1 MKASHITSDGIDLPA
16 TSGAADSVQRGP
28 SAARPFS
35 QRHSV
40 VAIDGGDVKQAT
52 IASQS
57 ALQNGATSLLF
68 WLHREEDLTALTQG
82 IRLDIAPVH
91 LVGNMDPLKVKM
103 AMDKHPNYQA
113 WHGGFIMDPAE
124 NRQRTQQ
131 WFTQALQ
138 GDMDRLAQACEILPS
153 GLRCITSN
161 GNSQSKHG
169 HVAQIAFAV
178 ASLEAQL
185 QHVGWHHA
193 NRCMMILQASDDYL
207 GSIAMVQA
215 ARELWQSMLIKHQQA
230 NASLWVAGFT
240 ADRDASDDAANL
252 IDTGMNLQALWL
264 GGCDE
269 LLNQPINLSP
279 EAGHWALEQQLVLA
293 NETDLKDDEPL
304 RGSYTLDAWTAQMV
318 NMATEHMDRWE
329 QAGGLMKLLDKD
341 SSIW

>member
-1 MKASHITSDGIDLPA
+1 MTSDGIELPV
-16 TSGAADSVQRGP
+16 TSGSSDAVQRGP

-40 VAIDGGDVKQAT
+40 VAIDGGDVKQA
-52 IASQS
+52 IVASQS

-91 LVGNMDPLKVKM
+91 LVGNMDSMAVKL
-103 AMDKHPNYQA
+103 AMGKHPNYQA

-124 NRQRTQQ
+124 NRQRTNQ
-131 WFTQALQ
+131 WFTLSLQ
-138 GDMDRLAQACEILPS
+138 GDMDRLTQACDILPP

-161 GNSQSKHG
+161 GNSQSKQG

-185 QHVGWHHA
+185 QHVGWQQA

-215 ARELWQSMLIKHQQA
+215 ARELWQSMLIKHQQGH
-230 NASLWVAGFT
+230 ASLWVAGFT

-252 IDTGMNLQALWL
+252 IDNGLNLQALWL

-269 LLNQPINLSP
+269 LLNQPINPSP

-293 NETDLKDDEPL
+293 HETDLNDDEPL
-304 RGSYTLDAWTAQMV
+304 RGSYTLDAWTTQMV
-318 NMATEHMDRWE
+318 DLATEHLNRWR
-329 QAGGLMKLLDKD
+329 QAGGLMHLLDKD